1 MHHRHM
7 TLTLRA
13 PAPRHRA
20 PRPRRHGVLLEPAD
34 RRALERAGWRT
45 TLEYREDHVRGR
57 DGRLIEVARTW
68 VAEAER
74 YAGPVRYLTA
84 AGSTVEDAW
93 ARLRA
98 EAEGTVRPWHTSAP
112 DSKPN

>member
-1 MHHRHM
+1 MATTMFPPTDELAPEHSATPRS
-7 TLTLRA
+7 TRRPSRA
-13 PAPRHRA
+13 TARRE
-20 PRPRRHGVLLEPAD
+20 RRHGDVLAPAD

-57 DGRLIEVARTW
+57 DGRLVRVRPVW

-74 YAGPVRYLTA
+74 YGGPVRYASVTA
-84 AGSTVEDAW
+84 ASVEDVW

-98 EAEGTVRPWHTSAP
+98 EAGVA
-112 DSKPN
+112 